1 MGARS
6 LAAAL
11 AAIVLLLASGCGS
24 ETSPA
29 DDVPA
34 LASSLDRVDE
44 AIAAGEYDAARDAV
58 ARLTDVA
65 TRAEAAGDLDAAQA
79 DRIVAA
85 AEALLAAL
93 PDPEAPPS
101 EPTPDPTPET
111 PSSTSPGQDEDEDDD
126 SDEDESAPA
135 PVDPPG
141 QPGKKPH
148 GPKKPK
154 DKGKH

>member
-1 MGARS
+1 MVARS

-11 AAIVLLLASGCGS
+11 AAGVVLLASGCGS

-34 LASSLDRVDE
+34 LATSLDRVDE
-44 AIAAGEYDAARDAV
+44 AIATGEYDAARDAV
-58 ARLTDVA
+58 AKLTDVA
-65 TRAEAAGDLDAAQA
+65 TRAEAAGDLDAARA

-85 AEALLAAL
+85 AEALLAAF
-93 PDPEAPPS
+93 PEPEAPPS
-101 EPTPDPTPET
+101 EPTPDPTP
-111 PSSTSPGQDEDEDDD
+111 GEDDGED
-126 SDEDESAPA
+126 NDDDEEESAPA

-141 QPGKKPH
+141 QSGKKPH